1 MDQITQNN
9 SSSEDLLIK
18 VWKQAPDRKWAE
30 QFLDLTRDLLQYVG
44 LDERDPRVCISLKD
58 RRFRININRRSVLR
72 AFKKSMPVTAFM
84 LPFDIDEKDK
94 LIKQSEQQDFWF
106 NNSPGETLEPPLW
119 LNFKEKYPKEIL
131 SVKQLDDW
139 KKACK
144 LEVNRARSAPSRKY
158 HDSLA
163 YKCIIDLEYRDFILH
178 QVDFA
183 SSAKNTKKS
192 IQKNDQTQDIQKIEK
207 IAYEI
212 EEQGYFDPKNVIDT
226 RQRVEREIA
235 QRQGQP
241 KFRRALLQIYNCKCA
256 ITGFDA
262 QEALEAAHIDSY
274 KGDQTNNLN
283 NGLLLRCDIHTLFDL
298 YRITIHPESYQVII
312 SQKLHQTSYQA
323 LNNRKVNLPSQ
334 GTISKEAL
342 EKHYAE
348 FLKREQKNQ

>member
-30 QFLDLTRDLLQYVG
+30 QFLDLARDLLEYVG

-84 LPFDIDEKDK
+84 LPFDVDEKDELEK
-94 LIKQSEQQDFWF
+94 KSKQDFWF
-106 NNSPGETLEPPLW
+106 KNSPGETLEPPLY
-119 LNFKEKYPKEIL
+119 LDFEGYPQEIL

-144 LEVNRARSAPSRKY
+144 LEVNRARSSPYRKY

-163 YKCIIDLEYRDFILH
+163 YRCIVDLEYRELILN
-178 QVDFA
+178 QVDFG
-183 SSAKNTKKS
+183 SSAKNRKKS

-241 KFRRALLQIYNCKCA
+241 KFRKALLQIYNCKCA

-312 SQKLHQTSYQA
+312 SQKLHQTSYQV
-323 LNNRKVNLPSQ
+323 LHNRKVNLPSQ

>member
-144 LEVNRARSAPSRKY
+144 LEVNRARSSPYRKH

-163 YKCIIDLEYRDFILH
+163 YKCILR
-178 QVDFA
+178 
-183 SSAKNTKKS
+183 
-192 IQKNDQTQDIQKIEK
+192 
-207 IAYEI
+207 
-212 EEQGYFDPKNVIDT
+212 
-226 RQRVEREIA
+226 
-235 QRQGQP
+235 
-241 KFRRALLQIYNCKCA
+241 
-256 ITGFDA
+256 TG
-262 QEALEAAHIDSY
+262 
-274 KGDQTNNLN
+274 
-283 NGLLLRCDIHTLFDL
+283 
-298 YRITIHPESYQVII
+298 
-312 SQKLHQTSYQA
+312 QKLKTE
-323 LNNRKVNLPSQ
+323 
-334 GTISKEAL
+334 KEVIL
-342 EKHYAE
+342 
-348 FLKREQKNQ
+348 F